1 MTSRTH
7 TRDATFDVPEDH
19 VTVECSHC
27 GRPFASEHQR
37 DLHRG
42 EVHGDAVDDA
52 ERDAYDAAIDEERDQ
67 LWMYHFKA
75 VVVLLV
81 IYMLTGLAYLV
92 VLSG

>member
-1 MTSRTH
+1 MTSSTH
-7 TRDATFDVPEDH
+7 SHGATFDVPEDD
-19 VTVECSHC
+19 VADCPYCE
-27 GRPFASEHQR
+27 RPFASVHQR

-42 EVHGDAVDDA
+42 EVHDDA
-52 ERDAYDAAIDEERDQ
+52 LDEEEREAYEAAIDEERDQ

-81 IYMLTGLAYLV
+81 VYMLTGLAYLI